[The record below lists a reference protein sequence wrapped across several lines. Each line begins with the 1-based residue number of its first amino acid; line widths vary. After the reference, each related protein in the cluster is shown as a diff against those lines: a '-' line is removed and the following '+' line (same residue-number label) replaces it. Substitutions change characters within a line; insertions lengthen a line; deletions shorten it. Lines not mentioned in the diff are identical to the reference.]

1 MRRLAHFL
9 HRNAR
14 RVLIAGGLFFVVAG
28 VFGGSVV
35 GELSSGP
42 NDFQE
47 RGAENVAAQK
57 QIRRALGD
65 DDRLGLVAVVRLP
78 ADPRTS
84 AAGRARIAEITSQ
97 VRAEPGIGR
106 VLTYVDTRD
115 PGMVSRDGTRSY
127 IAANITARDEGKVIK
142 ALKRR
147 FRGQGVMLGGRE
159 AVFDEINR
167 RITRELV
174 VAEIIALPVLFL
186 LALWV
191 FRGLVAALLPPLVA
205 AVAVAASFLVLRGV
219 NAVSGL
225 SVYAL
230 NLVTALA
237 LGLAIDYSLFVVN
250 RYREEV
256 VRVGP
261 GAEALARTLGTAG
274 RTVLFSC
281 LTVGAALASLIVF
294 PLGFLYSMGLGGM
307 IVALMAGA
315 VSLLLLP
322 ALLAVLGTRVNA
334 LAPARWQ
341 RSVDRAARPAQAGG
355 WYRLAHGV
363 MRRPVVVAVAT
374 AAVMLVAGVPALGMH
389 LVPASYRALPA
400 GSSVRAVSESLE
412 RDFPTD
418 ASAAIEI
425 AVTAPARAGREVRA
439 YAGRLR
445 GLPDAAAVR
454 DPRYLG
460 KRTWQI
466 LVPPAGDPV
475 SSSNRDLLRHLRSVP
490 SPLPTKVGGP
500 TAGFVDQVDSLH
512 GRLWLAVGVLA
523 AMTISV
529 LFLMTGSVI
538 LPVKALL
545 MNLLT
550 LSATFGI
557 LVAIFQEGHLEG
569 LLHFKSAGGLDAT
582 QPLILFAV
590 SFGLATDYGVFLL
603 SRIKEAWES
612 GMPNRESVAFGV
624 ERTGRIVTAAALL
637 YCAAMGGFVTSSVVF
652 IKQIAFGQ
660 ALAVAI
666 DATIVRALLVPALMA
681 LLGRWNWWAPP
692 RLRRLYER
700 VGLGD
705 ARPHEAPA

>member
-1 MRRLAHFL
+1 MRRLALFL
-9 HRNAR
+9 HRHRR
-14 RVLIAGGLFFVVAG
+14 RVLIAGGVFFAAAG
-28 VFGGSVV
+28 ALGGSVV
-35 GELSSGP
+35 AELSSGP
-42 NDFQE
+42 DDFQKH
-47 RGAENVAAQK
+47 GAENVVEQK
-57 QIRRALGD
+57 QVRHALGGD
-65 DDRLGLVAVVRLP
+65 YRLGLVAVVRVP

-84 AAGRARIAEITSQ
+84 AAGRARISSVASAL
-97 VRAEPGIGR
+97 RAEPGIGR
-106 VLTYVDTRD
+106 VVSYVDTRD

-127 IAANITARDEGKVIK
+127 VAANIASHDEGEVIK
-142 ALKRR
+142 RLKRH
-147 FRGQGVMLGGRE
+147 FRGQPVVLGGRE
-159 AVFDEINR
+159 AVFDDINR

-174 VAEIIALPVLFL
+174 LAEIIALPVLFL

-205 AVAVAASFLVLRGV
+205 AVAVALSFLVLRGV
-219 NAVSGL
+219 NVFSGL

-256 VRVGP
+256 VRSGP
-261 GAEALARTLGTAG
+261 GPEALARTLSTAG

-281 LTVGAALASLIVF
+281 LTVGAALASLMVF
-294 PLGFLYSMGLGGM
+294 PLGFLYSMGLGGL

-355 WYRLAHGV
+355 WYRLAHAV
-363 MRRPVVVAVAT
+363 MRRPLVVAVAT
-374 AAVMLVAGVPALGMH
+374 AAVMLVAGIPALKMH

-400 GSSVRAVSESLE
+400 GSPVRAVSESLE
-412 RDFPTD
+412 REFPTD

-425 AVTAPARAGREVRA
+425 AATAPAQGGNELRA
-439 YAGRLR
+439 YARRLR
-445 GLPDAAAVR
+445 ALPDASAVGE
-454 DPRYLG
+454 PRYLG
-460 KRTWQI
+460 EQTWQI

-475 SSSNRDLLRHLRSVP
+475 SSGNRELVRHLRSVP
-490 SPLPTKVGGP
+490 SSFPVRVGGP

-512 GRLWLAVGVLA
+512 TRLWLALGVLGV
-523 AMTISV
+523 MTTSV

-557 LVAIFQEGHLEG
+557 LVAIFQQGHLEG

-590 SFGLATDYGVFLL
+590 AFGLATDYGVFLL

-652 IKQIAFGQ
+652 IKQVAFGQ

-681 LLGRWNWWAPP
+681 MLGRWNWWAPAP
-692 RLRRLYER
+692 LRRLYER

>member
-14 RVLIAGGLFFVVAG
+14 RVLIAGGLFVVLAG
-28 VFGGSVV
+28 LFGGSVV
-35 GELSSGP
+35 AELSSGP
-42 NDFQE
+42 DDFQE
-47 RGAENVAAQK
+47 HGAENVAAEK
-57 QIRRALGD
+57 QIRHALGGD
-65 DDRLGLVAVVRLP
+65 YRLGVVAVVAVP
-78 ADPRTS
+78 ADPRTH
-84 AAGRARIAEITSQ
+84 AAGRDRIAQIEAEI
-97 VRAEPGIGR
+97 RADTGIGR
-106 VLTYVDTRD
+106 VVSYDDTHD
-115 PGMVSRDGTRSY
+115 GGMVSRDGTRSY
-127 IAANITARDEGKVIK
+127 IAAHIIGHDEGKVIRR
-142 ALKRR
+142 LKRELS
-147 FRGQGVMLGGRE
+147 GQGVMLGGRE

-167 RITRELV
+167 RITHELV
-174 VAEIIALPVLFL
+174 VAEIIALPLLFL

-191 FRGLVAALLPPLVA
+191 FRGLVAALLPPFVA
-205 AVAVAASFLVLRGV
+205 AVAVAGSFLVLRGV
-219 NAVSGL
+219 NVLSGL

-256 VRVGP
+256 VRFGP
-261 GAEALARTLGTAG
+261 GPEALARTLCTAG

-281 LTVGAALASLIVF
+281 LTVGAALASLMVF

-341 RSVDRAARPAQAGG
+341 RATDRAARPAQAGG
-355 WYRLAHGV
+355 WYRVAHGV
-363 MRRPVVVAVAT
+363 MRRPVVVAVVTAT
-374 AAVMLVAGVPALGMH
+374 VMLAAGIPALRMH

-400 GSSVRAVSESLE
+400 GSSVRTVSESLE

-418 ASAAIEI
+418 TSAAIEI
-425 AVTAPARAGREVRA
+425 AVAAPPQAGARVRA
-439 YAGRLR
+439 YARRLH
-445 GLPDAAAVR
+445 GLPDGSAVGK
-454 DPRYLG
+454 PRYLG
-460 KRTWQI
+460 RQTWEI

-475 SSSNRDLLRHLRSVP
+475 SSTNRDLVRHLRSVP
-490 SPLPTKVGGP
+490 TSFQTLVGGP
-500 TAGFVDQVDSLH
+500 TASFVDQVDSLH
-512 GRLWLAVGVLA
+512 GRLWLALGVLA

-569 LLHFKSAGGLDAT
+569 LLHFTSAGGLDAT

-590 SFGLATDYGVFLL
+590 AFGLATDYGVFLL

-637 YCAAMGGFVTSSVVF
+637 YCAAMGGFITSSVVF

-681 LLGRWNWWAPP
+681 LLGRWNWWAPA

-705 ARPHEAPA
+705 ARPHEVPA